1 MKICGAFGYDVFL
14 KIMVA
19 NYSSRFFNCFIFILC
34 INYFKH
40 DFFVT
45 CAISLNYATF
55 CHHKKAMNVL
65 SNGLF
70 LLVEPL

>member
-1 MKICGAFGYDVFL
+1 MMNFL
-14 KIMVA
+14 KLWWLTIHQGFLIASFSFYVLII
-19 NYSSRFFNCFIFILC
+19 SRKIFFF
-34 INYFKH
+34 
-40 DFFVT
+40 T
-45 CAISLNYATF
+45 CVVFLNYATL